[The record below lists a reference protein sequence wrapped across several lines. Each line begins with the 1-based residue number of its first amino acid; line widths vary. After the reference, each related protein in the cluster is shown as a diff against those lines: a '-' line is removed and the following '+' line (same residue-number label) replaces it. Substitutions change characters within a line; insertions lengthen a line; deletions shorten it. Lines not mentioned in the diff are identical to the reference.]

1 MSSSKQIKAM
11 LPKPGPAMIVDTFR
25 LVLQSTNEYMSV
37 IEQERTKRIE
47 IQASLTQQ
55 LEVIHVQRDFLLS
68 GLEKTFDERRENFQ
82 RLFDQLDVALV
93 SSSDDSGAQ
102 VAEIL
107 GAITDLAKI
116 SPFKDLKSPAL
127 VVQEF
132 LQSGRAIEI

>member
-1 MSSSKQIKAM
+1 MSSSTQIKAM

-47 IQASLTQQ
+47 IQVSLTQQ

-68 GLEKTFDERRENFQ
+68 GLERTFDERRENFQ